1 MVSITTETSY
11 YNPQILDSHELKT
24 PIISLKMQLQMM
36 LRGVNPE
43 RGLTPPPEKLMKALV
58 NSSNQVNRLTL
69 LIEDLLDVT
78 RIARGKLI
86 YNFED
91 LNLSKLV
98 REVL

>member
-1 MVSITTETSY
+1 
-11 YNPQILDSHELKT
+11 
-24 PIISLKMQLQMM
+24 MM

-91 LNLSKLV
+91 VNLSKLV